1 MIRLLAMAAIA
12 ACLTN
17 QTALTQDAP
26 APSSKKFQR
35 EFRSG
40 EDFSGRDLNS
50 ATFFQVRMNGSNFQ
64 NANLAASSFEQCD
77 LAEADF
83 RGAKFSPDSRMFRVT
98 ANEGNFEGVDFNKIT
113 IDSVNLRDANLRGA
127 KNFGDVKRVNFQ
139 KADLRG
145 ADLSGLKL
153 PLEEVFWEKA
163 IYDSKTIFPKG
174 FNPAASG
181 AVKAE

>member
-1 MIRLLAMAAIA
+1 MIRLLAMAAAA

-17 QTALTQDAP
+17 QAAFTQDAP
-26 APSSKKFQR
+26 VPSAQKFER

-50 ATFFQVRMNGSNFQ
+50 ASFFQVRMNGSNFQ
-64 NANLAASSFEQCD
+64 NANLAACLFEQCD

-83 RGAKFSPDSRMFRVT
+83 RGAKFSPDSRLFRVT
-98 ANEGNFEGVDFNKIT
+98 ANEGNFEGVDFNGIV

-127 KNFGDVKRVNFQ
+127 KNFGTVKRANFQ

-145 ADLSGLKL
+145 ADLSGLRL
-153 PLEEVFWEKA
+153 PLEEVRWEEA
-163 IYDSKTIFPKG
+163 VYDSETIFPKG
-174 FNPAASG
+174 FDPAANG

>member
-1 MIRLLAMAAIA
+1 MIRLLAMAAIP
-12 ACLTN
+12 ACHTN

-127 KNFGDVKRVNFQ
+127 KNFGDVKRANFQ

-174 FNPAASG
+174 FDPAASG